1 MSETES
7 EQLTRFARERDR
19 LARAIHKRVESSASR
34 RTVPF
39 LVGDAERAVAA
50 VIAEGWTP
58 PPGYG
63 DEEQRP

>member
-1 MSETES
+1 VAGFE
-7 EQLTRFARERDR
+7 RERER
-19 LARAIHKRVESSASR
+19 LAHAIHKRVQSSVTR

-50 VIAEGWTP
+50 VLAEGWTP

-63 DEEQRP
+63 DPREDGPTR

>member
-1 MSETES
+1 MPNDES
-7 EQLTRFARERDR
+7 DELARFERERER
-19 LARAIHKRVESSASR
+19 LAHAIHKCVQSSSIR

-39 LVGDAERAVAA
+39 LVGDAERAVTA

-63 DEEQRP
+63 DRQT